1 MTFSEETLMAYADNE
16 LDAQTRSAVE
26 AAIASDPEIAR
37 RVAQHKALR
46 GKLRVVFDKVLD
58 EPTPQRLV
66 DTARG
71 VPAVR
76 REGNVIPLRR
86 KNNTRRI
93 WPQWAA
99 IAATLILGVI
109 IGQALLSH
117 GLGAGPVIARNGQLL
132 ANGVLDHD
140 LSNQLSGQTEQTPV
154 HIGVTFINASGAYC
168 RTFTFQDSAALAGLA
183 CRKDENWHV
192 QVLAQTTLQSQGS
205 AAMRQA
211 TSEIPK
217 TVLEAADAIRFGDP
231 LDAHAEAAAREEDWP
246 ERPPVPAIADPA
258 SSETPSPRPR

>member
-26 AAIASDPEIAR
+26 AAMASDPEIAR
-37 RVAQHKALR
+37 RIAQHKALR

-66 DTARG
+66 DAARG

-86 KNNTRRI
+86 KNNTRKV
-93 WPQWAA
+93 WPQWVAS
-99 IAATLILGVI
+99 AATLILGVI

-117 GLGAGPVIARNGQLL
+117 GLGAGPIIARNGQLL
-132 ANGVLDHD
+132 ANGVLDHA

-154 HIGVTFINASGAYC
+154 HIGVTFKNASGAYC
-168 RTFTFQDSAALAGLA
+168 RTFTFQDAAAVAGLA
-183 CRKDENWHV
+183 CREGEDWHV
-192 QVLAQTTLQSQGS
+192 QVLAQTTLESQGS
-205 AAMRQA
+205 TSLRQA
-211 TSEIPK
+211 TAETPK
-217 TVLEAADAIRFGDP
+217 AVLEAAEAIRFGDP
-231 LDAHAEAAAREEDWP
+231 LDAHAEAAARQEDWP
-246 ERPPVPAIADPA
+246 QQSPIPETVEPAP
-258 SSETPSPRPR
+258 SEPSSPRPR

>member
-26 AAIASDPEIAR
+26 TAMASDPEIAR

-66 DTARG
+66 DAARG

-99 IAATLILGVI
+99 IAATLILGII

-132 ANGVLDHD
+132 ANGVLDHA
-140 LSNQLSGQTEQTPV
+140 LSSQLSGQTEQTPV
-154 HIGVTFINASGAYC
+154 HIGVTFITSSGTYC
-168 RTFTFQDSAALAGLA
+168 RTFTLQDAAALAGLA
-183 CRKDENWHV
+183 CRENEAWRV
-192 QVLAQTTLQSQGS
+192 QVLAQTASQSQGS
-205 AAMRQA
+205 GTLRQA

-231 LDAHAEAAAREEDWP
+231 LDAHAEAAAREGEWP
-246 ERPPVPAIADPA
+246 RQSPLPVTVDPA
-258 SSETPSPRPR
+258 PSEPPSPRPR